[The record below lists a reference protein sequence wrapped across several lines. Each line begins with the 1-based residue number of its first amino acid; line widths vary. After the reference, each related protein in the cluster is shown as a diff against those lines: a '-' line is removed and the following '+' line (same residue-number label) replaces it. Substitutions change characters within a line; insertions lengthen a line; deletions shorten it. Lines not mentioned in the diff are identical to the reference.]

1 MAGNATKFIGMLMN
15 SRNQAHVFHLSTN
28 SYAKHK
34 ALQKYYEKIEGLFDN
49 YAEGY
54 MGKYGRL
61 NPIKIN
67 GRYLTNSAK
76 TREYFGKLLQRIKSL
91 KLPKDTYLENIKD
104 EIIQLIRKTMYM
116 LTLK

>member
-1 MAGNATKFIGMLMN
+1 MAGNATKFIGLLMN
-15 SRNQAHVFHLSTN
+15 SRNQAHVFHFSTN
-28 SYAKHK
+28 SYSSHK